1 MKVYNLVIVYDETG
15 DNVEYIE
22 ETIEDL
28 PEGDSYYIT
37 GCRDGDSRSTT
48 LDMMARPKEKA
59 KA

>member
-22 ETIEDL
+22 ETIESV
-28 PEGDSYYIT
+28 PEGEDYYIT
-37 GCRDGDSRSTT
+37 SHKDGDSRSTT